1 MGYNANMARTGTRA
15 SAIIIKNNQVLLM
28 HRKKEGKEYWT
39 FPGGGIEEGETGGEA
54 VVREVKEETGL
65 VCTKVA
71 KAFEVETFEGGNL
84 HPYYFCEV
92 EDGQPK
98 LGGPEAER
106 NSPDNWYQVEWVSLG
121 DVEKI
126 NLLPETAKN
135 KFLEVRHDN

>member
-1 MGYNANMARTGTRA
+1 MGMARTGIRA

-39 FPGGGIEEGETGGEA
+39 FPGGGIEDGETGEEA
-54 VVREVKEETGL
+54 VAREVKEETSL
-65 VCTKVA
+65 ICVRVK

-92 EDGQPK
+92 EDGQPE

-106 NSPDNWYQVEWVSLG
+106 NSLDNWYQVELVSLG
-121 DVEKI
+121 DIEKI

-135 KFLEVRHDN
+135 RLLQLTKMF